1 MKHGIKRTGR
11 VDRLTTNVSH
21 KHVMKVLSQHM
32 TLETLVA
39 EPGEDIPGIGQIISV
54 TIEWED
60 PE

>member
-1 MKHGIKRTGR
+1 
-11 VDRLTTNVSH
+11 
-21 KHVMKVLSQHM
+21 MKVLSQHM